1 MRIGVPAGSSS
12 LLKHVPLPIRQSW
25 RETLY
30 ESRSLQWSYG
40 GHTYFALRPKV
51 IPALVAN
58 GVLDEGFCGSDS
70 LNEFLLPELLVS
82 EQLAPQTN
90 VRMVVAAADPLVLEH
105 PRGRPLVVGTS
116 YPAVA
121 SAVLDV
127 LGKAY
132 LLVEQPGCI
141 EGLCP
146 LLVDLVIDVTETGE
160 TLRANNLTVLHD
172 LGELSVVK
180 IRRRG

>member
-12 LLKHVPLPIRQSW
+12 LLKHVPSALRESW
-25 RETLY
+25 HDAPHDPRL
-30 ESRSLQWSYG
+30 LQWGCG
-40 GHTYFALRPKV
+40 GDTYFALRPKA
-51 IPALVAN
+51 IPALVASEI
-58 GVLDEGFCGSDS
+58 LDEGFCGSDS
-70 LNEFLLPELLVS
+70 VDEFLMPELLRV
-82 EQLAPQTN
+82 EDVAPQTG
-90 VRMVVAAADPLVLEH
+90 VRMVVAAADPHVLEH

-116 YPAVA
+116 YPATA

-132 LLVEQPGCI
+132 LLVEQPGCV

-146 LLVDLVIDVTETGE
+146 SLVDLVVDVVETGE
-160 TLRANNLTVLHD
+160 TLRANDLRVLHD

-180 IRRRG
+180 IRRR